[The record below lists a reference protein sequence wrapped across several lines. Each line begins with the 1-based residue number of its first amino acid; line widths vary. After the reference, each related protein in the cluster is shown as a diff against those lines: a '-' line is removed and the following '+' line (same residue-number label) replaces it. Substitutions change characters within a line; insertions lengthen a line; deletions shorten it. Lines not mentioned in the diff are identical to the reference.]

1 MQRSLVLT
9 PPSSSLIFCV
19 SVIVISSW
27 CGHYQHHYPPGNRL
41 GELRVRASDE
51 TTKAE
56 LCALFHKCSLD
67 DDVCFTLSRVKE
79 YVRETGLRVV
89 EYRWGL
95 FENQTN
101 ARTVFTVLRTR
112 FLILL
117 LSFVT
122 SKTLLPSHVE
132 SLFFLFHFLGLKILF
147 LIGIHKASAGLI
159 FFLIRSFLRFFFFSA
174 FYCCIYS
181 YCAPRN
187 RAIPRGTGHFAV
199 FLELQ
204 VKL

>member
-132 SLFFLFHFLGLKILF
+132 ALFFCSIFL
-147 LIGIHKASAGLI
+147 ASKSSFSLEYTKLQLASS
-159 FFLIRSFLRFFFFSA
+159 FF
-174 FYCCIYS
+174 
-181 YCAPRN
+181 
-187 RAIPRGTGHFAV
+187 
-199 FLELQ
+199 
-204 VKL
+204 